1 MMAGVP
7 VRLAAA
13 SLLGAGG
20 AAAGLGLAAT
30 AGWLI
35 ARASEQPNMAA
46 LGLAVVGVRFF
57 GIARGL
63 LRYLERLVGH
73 DAAFRVLAD
82 VRMKVYARLER
93 LAPAGLPGFR
103 SGDLL
108 ARFVDDVDSLQDL
121 LLRVVPPYVVF
132 VASIGLTAGLVGFL
146 VPAAGIAIL
155 VAALLCATAVPVLAL
170 RLVRRS
176 EARQAETRGELSA
189 AVVDLVQG
197 APDLIAYGAAKE
209 QVRRAGRADAE
220 LSRVARSAARTAGT
234 GSGLTTL
241 LAGLCVWVVLA
252 TGIVAVDNGRLRGVL
267 LTVVVLISLAAF
279 ELVTGLPQAFATFER
294 VRRCRQR
301 VEVLLAADVPVRE
314 PTTPVPLPAAP
325 YTIRLRDVRARYP
338 SGRLALDGIDLEL
351 APGSRVAVV
360 GPSGAGKSTLAAVL
374 LRFLDLESGSASLNG
389 ICLSD
394 LAPEAVRR
402 VVGLAGQD
410 AHVFDR
416 TIGDNL
422 RLARPDAS
430 EAEIRAALATVDLLD
445 WLDGL
450 PTGLATEV
458 GEHGARLSGGQRQ
471 RLVVARA
478 LLADF
483 PVLILDE
490 PAEHLDPRA
499 ADALTANLLAA
510 ASGRTTVLIT
520 HRLSGLQ
527 SVDRVLVLDAGRVVE
542 SGTHTEL
549 VAAGGV
555 YAALWAR
562 EQATGSS
569 SRSDAPTASQA

>member
-1 MMAGVP
+1 MSGVTA
-7 VRLAAA
+7 RLAAA

-57 GIARGL
+57 GISRGL
-63 LRYLERLVGH
+63 LRYAERLVGH

-121 LLRVVPPYVVF
+121 LLRVVSPYVVF
-132 VASIGLTAGLVGFL
+132 VASIGLTVGLVGTL
-146 VPAAGIAIL
+146 VPAAGL
-155 VAALLCATAVPVLAL
+155 VVVVAALLCATAVPVLA
-170 RLVRRS
+170 RQLVRRS
-176 EARQAETRGELSA
+176 EARQSETRGELST

-197 APDLIAYGAAKE
+197 APDLIAYGAAKA
-209 QVRRAGRADAE
+209 QLRKADRADAG
-220 LSRVARSAARTAGT
+220 LTRVARAAARTAGT
-234 GSGLTTL
+234 GSGLTAL
-241 LAGLCVWVVLA
+241 LAGLCVWGVLA
-252 TGIVAVDNGRLRGVL
+252 VGIVAVDNGRLPGVL
-267 LTVVVLISLAAF
+267 LTVVVLVCLAAF
-279 ELVTGLPQAFATFER
+279 EVASGLPQAFAIFER
-294 VRRCRQR
+294 VRRSQER
-301 VEVLLAADVPVRE
+301 VDALLDVEVPVRE
-314 PTTPVPLPAAP
+314 PIHPVPLPAAP
-325 YTIRLRDVRARYP
+325 YTIRLRGVRARYP
-338 SGRLALDGIDLEL
+338 SGQVALDGIDLDL
-351 APGSRVAVV
+351 APGETIAVV

-374 LRFLDLESGSASLNG
+374 LRFLDLESGTASLNG
-389 ICLSD
+389 VGLGD
-394 LAPEAVRR
+394 LDPDALRR
-402 VVGLAGQD
+402 VVGSAEQD

-422 RLARPDAS
+422 RLARPDATD
-430 EAEIRAALATVDLLD
+430 AEFRAALAQVGLLT
-445 WLDGL
+445 WVDGL
-450 PTGLATEV
+450 PHGLDTEV

-490 PAEHLDPRA
+490 PTEHLDPRA
-499 ADALTANLLAA
+499 ADALTATLLAA
-510 ASGRTTVLIT
+510 PPGRTTLLIT
-520 HRLSGLQ
+520 HRLGGLQ
-527 SVDRVLVLDAGRVVE
+527 SVDRVLLLDAGRVVE
-542 SGTHTEL
+542 SGTHSEL
-549 VAAGGV
+549 VAAGRT
-555 YAALWAR
+555 YARIWAR
-562 EQATGSS
+562 EQADLT
-569 SRSDAPTASQA
+569 RSE

>member
-1 MMAGVP
+1 MRSGVTA
-7 VRLAAA
+7 RLAAA

-35 ARASEQPNMAA
+35 ARASEHPNMAA

-57 GIARGL
+57 GISRGL
-63 LRYLERLVGH
+63 LRYAERLVGH

-82 VRMKVYARLER
+82 VRMKVYAGLER
-93 LAPAGLPGFR
+93 LAPAGLPSFR

-132 VASIGLTAGLVGFL
+132 VASIGLTAGLVGTL
-146 VPAAGIAIL
+146 VPTAGVVVL

-170 RLVRRS
+170 QLVRRS
-176 EARQAETRGELSA
+176 EARQSATRGELST
-189 AVVDLVQG
+189 AVVDLVHG
-197 APDLIAYGAAKE
+197 APDLIAYGAAKA
-209 QVRRAGRADAE
+209 QLRRAERADAE
-220 LSRVARSAARTAGT
+220 LTKVARAAARTAGT

-241 LAGLCVWVVLA
+241 LAGLCVWGVLA
-252 TGIVAVDNGRLRGVL
+252 AGIVAVENGRLPGVL
-267 LTVVVLISLAAF
+267 LTVVVLVSLAAF

-294 VRRCRQR
+294 VRRSRAR
-301 VEVLLAADVPVRE
+301 VDVLLAVDSPVRE
-314 PTTPVPLPAAP
+314 SADPVPLPAAP
-325 YTIRLRDVRARYP
+325 YSIRLRGVRARYP
-338 SGRLALDGIDLEL
+338 SGPLALDGIDLDL
-351 APGSRVAVV
+351 SPGERVAVV

-374 LRFLDLESGSASLNG
+374 LRFLDLESGTASLNG
-389 ICLSD
+389 VSLGD
-394 LAPEAVRR
+394 LESEALRR
-402 VVGLAGQD
+402 VIGLAGQD

-422 RLARPDAS
+422 RLARPEATDAQF
-430 EAEIRAALATVDLLD
+430 RAALAAVGLLD
-445 WLDGL
+445 WIDGL
-450 PTGLATEV
+450 PNGLATEV

-490 PAEHLDPRA
+490 PTEHLDPRA
-499 ADALTANLLAA
+499 ADELTANLLAA
-510 ASGRTTVLIT
+510 AGRTTLLIT

-527 SVDRVLVLDAGRVVE
+527 AVDRIVLLEAGRVVE
-542 SGTHTEL
+542 SGTHADL
-549 VAAGGV
+549 VAAGRA
-555 YAALWAR
+555 YARLWAR
-562 EQATGSS
+562 EQA
-569 SRSDAPTASQA
+569 DLIQPE

>member
-1 MMAGVP
+1 MTSGV
-7 VRLAAA
+7 VARLAAA

-35 ARASEQPNMAA
+35 ARASEHPNMAA

-57 GIARGL
+57 GISRGL
-63 LRYLERLVGH
+63 LRYAERLVGH

-132 VASIGLTAGLVGFL
+132 VASIGITAGLVGTL

-170 RLVRRS
+170 QLVRRS
-176 EARQAETRGELSA
+176 EARQAETRGELSV

-209 QVRRAGRADAE
+209 QLRRAGRADAE
-220 LSRVARSAARTAGT
+220 LSRVARSAARTAGI

-241 LAGLCVWVVLA
+241 LAGLCGWAVLA
-252 TGIVAVDNGRLRGVL
+252 AGIVAVDNGQLRGVL
-267 LTVVVLISLAAF
+267 LTVIVLISLAAF
-279 ELVTGLPQAFATFER
+279 ELVTGLPLAFATFER
-294 VRRCRQR
+294 VRRSRQR
-301 VEVLLAADVPVRE
+301 VDVLLAADDPVRE
-314 PTTPVPLPAAP
+314 PVDPVPLPVAP
-325 YTIRLRDVRARYP
+325 YSIQLRNVRARYP
-338 SGRLALDGIDLEL
+338 SGRLALDGIDLDL
-351 APGSRVAVV
+351 TPGSRVAVV

-374 LRFLDLESGSASLNG
+374 VRFLDLESGTATVNG
-389 ICLSD
+389 VCLRD
-394 LAPEAVRR
+394 LEPDAVRR
-402 VVGLAGQD
+402 VVGLAAQD

-430 EAEIRAALATVDLLD
+430 EAEIRAALAAVDLLD
-445 WLDGL
+445 WVDGL
-450 PTGLATEV
+450 PAGLATEV
-458 GEHGARLSGGQRQ
+458 GEFGARLSGGQRQ

-483 PVLILDE
+483 PVLVLDE
-490 PAEHLDPRA
+490 PAEHLDTRA

-510 ASGRTTVLIT
+510 VSGRSTLLIT

-527 SVDRVLVLDAGRVVE
+527 CVDQVLLLDGGRVVE
-542 SGTHTEL
+542 SGRHAEL
-549 VAAGGV
+549 VAAGGA
-555 YAALWAR
+555 YAGIWAR
-562 EQATGSS
+562 EQAADLIRGE
-569 SRSDAPTASQA
+569 

>member
-1 MMAGVP
+1 MTSGLTA
-7 VRLAAA
+7 RLAAA

-35 ARASEQPNMAA
+35 ARASEHPNMAA

-57 GIARGL
+57 GISRGL
-63 LRYLERLVGH
+63 FRYAERLVGH

-82 VRMKVYARLER
+82 VRMKVYAGLER
-93 LAPAGLPGFR
+93 LAPTGLQAFR

-121 LLRVVPPYVVF
+121 LLRVVAPYVVF
-132 VASIGLTAGLVGFL
+132 VASIGLTVGLVGTL
-146 VPAAGIAIL
+146 VPAAGLVVL

-176 EARQAETRGELSA
+176 EARQAETRGELST

-197 APDLIAYGAAKE
+197 APDLIAYGAAE
-209 QVRRAGRADAE
+209 AQLRRAGRADAE
-220 LSRVARSAARTAGT
+220 LTRVARAAARTAGT

-241 LAGLCVWVVLA
+241 LAGLCVWAVLA
-252 TGIVAVDNGRLRGVL
+252 AGIVAVNNGQLPGVL
-267 LTVVVLISLAAF
+267 LTVVVLVSLAAF

-294 VRRCRQR
+294 VRRCRDR
-301 VEVLLAADVPVRE
+301 VDAVLAADVPVRE
-314 PTTPVPLPAAP
+314 PTAPIPLPAAP
-325 YTIRLRDVRARYP
+325 YSIRLRDVRARYP
-338 SGRLALDGIDLEL
+338 SGHLALDGIDLDL
-351 APGSRVAVV
+351 APGDRVAVV

-374 LRFLDLESGSASLNG
+374 LRFLELESGAASLNG
-389 ICLSD
+389 VCLGDLESD
-394 LAPEAVRR
+394 AVRR
-402 VVGLAGQD
+402 VIGLAGQD

-416 TIGDNL
+416 SIGDNL
-422 RLARPDAS
+422 RLGRPDAT
-430 EAEIRAALATVDLLD
+430 EAEARAALAATGLLD
-445 WLDGL
+445 WVAGL
-450 PTGLATEV
+450 PKGLATEV

-490 PAEHLDPRA
+490 PTEHLDPRA

-510 ASGRTTVLIT
+510 TSGRTTLLIT

-527 SVDRVLVLDAGRVVE
+527 AADRIVLLEAGRVVE
-542 SGTHTEL
+542 SGTHAEL
-549 VAAGGV
+549 VAAGRA
-555 YAALWAR
+555 YARIWAR
-562 EQATGSS
+562 EQA
-569 SRSDAPTASQA
+569 DLIQPE

>member
-1 MMAGVP
+1 MTPGVTA
-7 VRLAAA
+7 RLAAA
-13 SLLGAGG
+13 SMLGAGG

-35 ARASEQPNMAA
+35 ARASEHPNMAA

-57 GIARGL
+57 GISRGL
-63 LRYLERLVGH
+63 LRYAERLVGH

-132 VASIGLTAGLVGFL
+132 VASIGLTVALVGSL
-146 VPAAGIAIL
+146 VPIAGVVVV
-155 VAALLCATAVPVLAL
+155 VAALLCATAVPLLAWQL
-170 RLVRRS
+170 ARRS
-176 EARQAETRGELSA
+176 EARQAETRGELST

-197 APDLIAYGAAKE
+197 APDLIAYGAADA
-209 QVRRAGRADAE
+209 QLRRAGRADAE
-220 LSRVARSAARTAGT
+220 LTGVAKSAARTAGI

-241 LAGLCVWVVLA
+241 LAGLCAWGVLGA
-252 TGIVAVDNGRLRGVL
+252 GIVAVDKGRLPGVL

-294 VRRCRQR
+294 VRRSRQR
-301 VEVLLAADVPVRE
+301 VGVILAADDPVHE
-314 PTTPVPLPAAP
+314 VTDPLPLPGAP

-338 SGRLALDGIDLEL
+338 SGQLALDGVDLDL
-351 APGSRVAVV
+351 APGETVAVV

-374 LRFLDLESGSASLNG
+374 LRFLDLESGTASLNG
-389 ICLSD
+389 ICLGD
-394 LAPEAVRR
+394 LAPDAVRR
-402 VVGLAGQD
+402 VVGLAAQD

-422 RLARPDAS
+422 RLGRPEATDA
-430 EAEIRAALATVDLLD
+430 EFRPALAAVGLLD
-445 WLDGL
+445 WVDGL
-450 PTGLATEV
+450 PNGLATEV
-458 GEHGARLSGGQRQ
+458 GEHGVRLSGGQRQ

-490 PAEHLDPRA
+490 PTEHLDPRA

-510 ASGRTTVLIT
+510 AAGRTTLLIT
-520 HRLSGLQ
+520 HRLNGLQ
-527 SVDRVLVLDAGRVVE
+527 TVDRILLLDAGRVLE
-542 SGTHTEL
+542 SGRHADL
-549 VAAGGV
+549 IAAGGT
-555 YAALWAR
+555 YARIWER
-562 EQATGSS
+562 EQATDLI
-569 SRSDAPTASQA
+569 RPE